1 MTVRRRVLVSGNV
14 QGVFYRDSCRE
25 QAQQR
30 GVGGSARNLSD
41 GRVEVFL
48 EGEPDAVDAMI
59 EWCREGPPHAQVTS
73 VEVDDE
79 QPGGESSFS
88 IR

>member
-1 MTVRRRVLVSGNV
+1 MKRVRVRVSGRV
-14 QGVFYRDSCRE
+14 QGVFFRDTCRE

-48 EGEPDAVDAMI
+48 EGEPDAVDAVI
-59 EWCREGPPHAQVTS
+59 EWCRQGPPHAEVTS
-73 VEVDDE
+73 VDV
-79 QPGGESSFS
+79 GEEEPRGETFFS